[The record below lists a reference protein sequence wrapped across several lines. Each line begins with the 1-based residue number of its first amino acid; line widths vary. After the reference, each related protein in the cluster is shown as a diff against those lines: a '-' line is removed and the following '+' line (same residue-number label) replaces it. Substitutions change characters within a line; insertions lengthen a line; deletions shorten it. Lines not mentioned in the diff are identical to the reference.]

1 MRLIGRMV
9 AGLLLWSAAAG
20 VARAQDAATL
30 KTFETLNASTMAIYR
45 DAKQRFL
52 GATGPVVIAG
62 GSVQIAHKGAITR
75 CCEVPDS
82 YDVLKTVGH
91 VPRSIWAAMRPAI
104 EGLDPEQTWRQHL
117 TGLRPQAEA
126 ALAAL
131 PQAGLPP
138 DVTSRDAA
146 MLKDGL
152 ALLDRYLAEGVP
164 TLAELQTAIQKF
176 SPTILADASDAAGAQ
191 LDAID
196 AVLRPWWH
204 GLSDAERAATYVVVL
219 GPKAPRVGNAIHNY
233 FINLVG
239 SAGAGRR
246 VIYAEG
252 MFTPEAGEGVLAALV
267 TERRLSID
275 FFADEQRMDRDLL
288 SDGGEARLLQMFGR
302 LGGPPPAGAA
312 PAAAKRLAASP

>member
-1 MRLIGRMV
+1 
-9 AGLLLWSAAAG
+9 
-20 VARAQDAATL
+20 
-30 KTFETLNASTMAIYR
+30 MAIYR

-117 TGLRPQAEA
+117 TGLRPLAEA

-138 DVTSRDAA
+138 DVHQPRCRDAEGRAWRCSTVTWPKVSRPSPSSRPPSRSSRPPSWPTPA
-146 MLKDGL
+146 M
-152 ALLDRYLAEGVP
+152 RPV
-164 TLAELQTAIQKF
+164 
-176 SPTILADASDAAGAQ
+176 AQ

-233 FINLVG
+233 FVNLVG
-239 SAGAGRR
+239 SAGAERR

-252 MFTPEAGEGVLAALV
+252 MFTPEAGEAVLAALV
-267 TERRLSID
+267 TERRLSTD

-288 SDGGEARLLQMFGR
+288 SDGAEARLLQMFGR
-302 LGGPPPAGAA
+302 LGAARPAG
-312 PAAAKRLAASP
+312 PHRQPPSG